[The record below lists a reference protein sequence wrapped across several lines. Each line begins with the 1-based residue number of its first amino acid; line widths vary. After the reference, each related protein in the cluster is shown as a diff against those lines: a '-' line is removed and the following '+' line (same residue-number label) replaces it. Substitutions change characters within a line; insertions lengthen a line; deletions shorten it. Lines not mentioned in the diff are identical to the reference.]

1 MTRRST
7 PIVYGFVVALLFAT
21 HAVISRMLL
30 EAIDPLAFAALR
42 AILAGL
48 VLALIHARAIARLFD
63 PLLLAKTATIA
74 AFGFGLN
81 QVLLV
86 EGLIRAGTA
95 DAALINGAIPLAA
108 TAAAVVFRLE
118 PLGRA
123 RLAGVLLGFAA
134 MTAFSLAVQRSSLRG
149 HLAGDVLLAGNV
161 VTLAVALALLR
172 LLTRTV
178 PSGVVAALM
187 LLFGGLFL
195 SVFSAP
201 TLPQTMSVAFSTPA
215 LALLTCFETLV
226 CTALAWLLY
235 VKAIA
240 ALGVVQASTF
250 GYLQAPLAALM
261 SWIALGE
268 APPLLLAPLTI
279 ALGLA
284 VWLVARSTP
293 SVRRG
298 AG

>member
-1 MTRRST
+1 MTRRTT
-7 PIVYGFVVALLFAT
+7 PIIYGLVVALLFAT

-42 AILAGL
+42 AVGAGL
-48 VLALIHARAIARLFD
+48 VLTLVHARAIARLVT
-63 PLLLAKTATIA
+63 PRLLAKTATVA

-95 DAALINGAIPLAA
+95 DASLINGAIPLAA
-108 TAAAVVFRLE
+108 TTAAVVFKLE

-123 RLAGVLLGFAA
+123 RLTGVLLGFAA
-134 MTAFSLAVQRSSLRG
+134 MTGFTLIVQRSGLRG
-149 HLAGDVLLAGNV
+149 HLAGDALLVGNV
-161 VTLAVALALLR
+161 VALAVALALLR

-195 SVFSAP
+195 LPFAAP
-201 TLPQTMSVAFSTPA
+201 TLPETLAVAFSTPA
-215 LALLTCFETLV
+215 MALLTCFETLV

-250 GYLQAPLAALM
+250 GYLQAPMAALM
-261 SWIALGE
+261 TWIALAE

-284 VWLVARSTP
+284 VWLVVRSTP
-293 SVRRG
+293 SVRR
-298 AG
+298 A

>member
-1 MTRRST
+1 MTRRTT
-7 PIVYGFVVALLFAT
+7 PIIYGLVVALLFAT

-42 AILAGL
+42 AVGAGL
-48 VLALIHARAIARLFD
+48 VLTLVHARAIAQLVTPR
-63 PLLLAKTATIA
+63 LLAKTATVA

-95 DAALINGAIPLAA
+95 DASLINGAIPLAA
-108 TAAAVVFRLE
+108 TAAAVVFKLE

-123 RLAGVLLGFAA
+123 RLLGVLLGFAA
-134 MTAFSLAVQRSSLRG
+134 MTGFTLVVQRSGLRG
-149 HLAGDVLLAGNV
+149 HLVGDALLVGNV
-161 VTLAVALALLR
+161 VALAVALALLR

-195 SVFSAP
+195 LAFAAP
-201 TLPQTMSVAFSTPA
+201 TLPETLAVAFSTPA

-250 GYLQAPLAALM
+250 GYLQAPMAALM
-261 SWIALGE
+261 TWIALAE

-284 VWLVARSTP
+284 VWLVVRSTP
-293 SVRRG
+293 SVRRV
-298 AG
+298 